1 MGHSLAALVAAA
13 LLLSPDDLRAELA
26 RPLDGQRVREA
37 IAFGRSASS
46 EIEQYL
52 LLQAGSYV
60 VNFDTPF
67 LRVAQLAHAMKQ
79 QNASLDE
86 TAVSPKLTSEVANVY
101 VHARHEARA
110 AGGFLEVEQVA
121 IARPRQG
128 GPPELVTPV
137 FIQSFV
143 RRVPVPDTYD
153 GPTLLARSVKAV
165 FPLRALVPGAE
176 VRIRFVGGGTQV
188 VKLEADRLAQVR

>member
-1 MGHSLAALVAAA
+1 MGHSLAVLVAAA
-13 LLLSPDDLRAELA
+13 LLVGPEDLRAELA

-37 IAFGRSASS
+37 IAYGRSASA
-46 EIEQYL
+46 EVDQYL
-52 LLQAGSYV
+52 LFQEASYV

-79 QNASLDE
+79 QNTPLDE
-86 TAVSPKLTSEVANVY
+86 AAVSAKLTSEVVNVY

-110 AGGFLEVEQVA
+110 AGGFREVEQVV
-121 IARPRQG
+121 IARPREG

-143 RRVPVPDTYD
+143 RRVPVPDDYA
-153 GPTLLARSVKAV
+153 GPTLLARSLKAV
-165 FPLRALVPGAE
+165 FPLSALVPGAE
-176 VRIRFVGGGTQV
+176 VRIRFVGGTTQV
-188 VKLEADRLAQVR
+188 VKLQADRLAQVR